1 MTQPPVSFAEKAS
14 ASKSGAGG
22 YPIQISAKDLDANF
36 TYATLEVSD
45 TSPQGDAQ
53 PFSVDEFTG
62 PGGHTQRRLIFQPA
76 APSKDAVF
84 AVVGGALAWLQVPD
98 SGTYVLG
105 AVDGALAWVAT
116 EEC

>member
-1 MTQPPVSFAEKAS
+1 MTKPPVSFAGKAG

-22 YPIQISAKDLDANF
+22 YPIQISANDLDANF

-45 TSPQGDAQ
+45 TSPQGNQQ
-53 PFSVDEFTG
+53 PFSVDEITG

-84 AVVGGALAWLQVPD
+84 AVLGGALTWLQVPD
-98 SGTYVLG
+98 SGTHVLG
-105 AVDGALAWVAT
+105 AVGGALAWIST